1 MKAEFVLKLNWLKE
15 CELKLQIID
24 QMKIS
29 AVNPRTYKGRGGG
42 GF

>member
-24 QMKIS
+24 QNENFS
-29 AVNPRTYKGRGGG
+29 C
-42 GF
+42 